1 MTKNFKWAFVGDL
14 QIPYDDP
21 RAVALWFKVMKAWK
35 PDAIDIVGD
44 IDDQLEYSKY
54 SDGTTDEF
62 FNQLRLM
69 EKENDKALVEYD
81 KAVEKAGGRQ
91 IISTDTTS
99 YEVDMGIPKPVLHD
113 LSPLPLIKKNAD
125 GAKSFY
131 TKVRKQHPNAD
142 IHASLGNHDIRIFGY
157 VDRKAPDY
165 NEAVT
170 PNFLW
175 GLDDLGI
182 TWRMYHEKPHM
193 RFADT
198 YVHHGK
204 TTSTTGPTI
213 RKDIDDYGVSLIR
226 GHSHKAM
233 IAYKSYPM
241 LDKTLF
247 GMECGHMCDPSAY
260 GLQYADNPDWQQGF
274 GLAQISPDGKVHLE
288 FVRIHSDY
296 TCIVDGKLFAG

>member
-1 MTKNFKWAFVGDL
+1 MTKNFKWALVGDL
-14 QIPYDDP
+14 QIPYQDS
-21 RAVALWFKVMKAWK
+21 RAVALWFQVMKSWR

-62 FNQLRLM
+62 MKQLELKGKENEKMRVAYEKATALADAKLEAGDSLM
-69 EKENDKALVEYD
+69 EAIMLPQY
-81 KAVEKAGGRQ
+81 
-91 IISTDTTS
+91 
-99 YEVDMGIPKPVLHD
+99 HD
-113 LSPLPLIKKNAD
+113 LNPLPLIKKNAD
-125 GAKSFY
+125 GAKQFY
-131 TKVRKQHPNAD
+131 TDVRKQHKNAD
-142 IHASLGNHDIRIFGY
+142 IHASLGNHDIRVFGY
-157 VDRKAPDY
+157 VDRKAPEF
-165 NEAVT
+165 NEFVT
-170 PNFLW
+170 PNQLW

-182 TWRMYHEKPHM
+182 TWRMYHEKPLL

-198 YVHHGK
+198 YVHHGT

-233 IAYKSYPM
+233 VAYKSYPM
-241 LDKTLF
+241 LGKTLH
-247 GMECGHMCDPSAY
+247 GMETGHMCDPSAY
-260 GLQYADNPDWQQGF
+260 GLEYAQNPDWQQGF

-288 FVRIHSDY
+288 FVRIHDDY

>member
-21 RAVALWFKVMKAWK
+21 RAVALWFQVMKSWK

-62 FNQLRLM
+62 MKQLELKG
-69 EKENDKALVEYD
+69 KENDKLWAAYE
-81 KAVEKAGGRQ
+81 KAVAAEDA
-91 IISTDTTS
+91 
-99 YEVDMGIPKPVLHD
+99 PKNLLMPDFHD

-125 GAKSFY
+125 GAKAFY
-131 TKVRKQHPNAD
+131 TQVRKQHKNAD

-157 VDRKAPDY
+157 IDRKAPQY
-165 NEAVT
+165 NDEVT
-170 PNFLW
+170 PNSLW

-182 TWRMYHEKPHM
+182 TWRMYHEKPFL

-198 YVHHGK
+198 YVHHGN

-213 RKDIDDYGVSLIR
+213 RKDIDDYGISLVR

-241 LDKTLF
+241 LDKILH
-247 GMECGHMCDPSAY
+247 GMETGHMCDPTAY
-260 GLQYADNPDWQQGF
+260 GLQYAGNPDWQLGF
-274 GLAQISPDGKVHLE
+274 GLAQITPEGKLQLE
-288 FVRIHSDY
+288 FVPIHNDY